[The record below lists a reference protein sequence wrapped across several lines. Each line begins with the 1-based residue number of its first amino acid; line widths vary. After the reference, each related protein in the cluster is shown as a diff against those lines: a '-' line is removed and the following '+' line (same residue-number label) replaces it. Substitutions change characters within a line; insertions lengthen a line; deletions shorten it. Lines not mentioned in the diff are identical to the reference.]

1 MCSLIEAQN
10 WAKKRKRERK
20 TKYSRRYRKK
30 LRGIL
35 HNVCN
40 GRSTMEWASPANGST
55 FWACGMVREIF
66 VLHALLSYTYRFPFG
81 VPCLLARSRFCGC
94 GFAIAAISASLYRR
108 AALLFFFCCVVKDI
122 VELWIL
128 QPKIWFWSQCGQG
141 CDR

>member
-1 MCSLIEAQN
+1 MCSLTEAQN
-10 WAKKRKRERK
+10 WAKMKTRKK
-20 TKYSRRYRKK
+20 NKISRRYRKK

-35 HNVCN
+35 HNVCD
-40 GRSTMEWASPANGST
+40 GRSTTEWASPANAST
-55 FWACGMVREIF
+55 FWASGMVREIF
-66 VLHALLSYTYRFPFG
+66 VLHALLPCAYPFLFG

-94 GFAIAAISASLYRR
+94 GFAIAALSPSLSGR

-128 QPKIWFWSQCGQG
+128 QPKIWSWWQCGQG